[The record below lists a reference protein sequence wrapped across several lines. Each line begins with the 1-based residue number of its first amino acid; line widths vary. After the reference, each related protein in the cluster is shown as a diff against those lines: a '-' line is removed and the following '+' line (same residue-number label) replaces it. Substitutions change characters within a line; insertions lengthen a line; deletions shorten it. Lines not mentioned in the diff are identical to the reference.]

1 MKFYYPPVV
10 LLALLFLFVGCAK
23 EDVQPNTD
31 QTISETFLENDFES
45 DLNFRSPVD
54 LCSPLLRNL
63 FDPAGTYVPGGIRY
77 GNGDTELL
85 VNFVV
90 TPGWTITS
98 TRLYVGDCATIPPDQ
113 NGDPDV
119 NAFPYQSDTP
129 NGVRSYDHI
138 IPLAGLP
145 SCYCI
150 VAYATM
156 ENTSTGAVV
165 NKYVLGDIPAGPGYA
180 INYCTDPCG
189 QTSCTLGHRTQT
201 QGGWGSPPN
210 GGNPGAYLHAN
221 FAGAFPA
228 GLQVGCNFTITLT
241 SAQAV
246 TDFLPQ
252 GGPPSALTQNY
263 VDPGSG
269 NISVLAGQVTALA
282 LSVGFDAFDPN
293 FGVSAFPL
301 ADLELASGTF
311 AGWTVAEVLA
321 EGEAILGGC
330 ASQYT
335 ASQINDAL
343 STINQNFV
351 DGTTD
356 NGDLVCP

>member
-1 MKFYYPPVV
+1 MYWETYRLDPVMPLITVQIHVARLPVRSDTARKRKVVGV
-10 LLALLFLFVGCAK
+10 LL
-23 EDVQPNTD
+23 
-31 QTISETFLENDFES
+31 QT
-45 DLNFRSPVD
+45 
-54 LCSPLLRNL
+54 
-63 FDPAGTYVPGGIRY
+63 
-77 GNGDTELL
+77 
-85 VNFVV
+85 VV
-90 TPGWTITS
+90 T
-98 TRLYVGDCATIPPDQ
+98 
-113 NGDPDV
+113 
-119 NAFPYQSDTP
+119 
-129 NGVRSYDHI
+129 
-138 IPLAGLP
+138 LAL
-145 SCYCI
+145 
-150 VAYATM
+150 T
-156 ENTSTGAVV
+156 
-165 NKYVLGDIPAGPGYA
+165 
-180 INYCTDPCG
+180 
-189 QTSCTLGHRTQT
+189 
-201 QGGWGSPPN
+201 
-210 GGNPGAYLHAN
+210 LHAN